1 MNKKIAIVGAGP
13 CGLAQLRAF
22 KSAEKA
28 GTDVQKLS
36 ALKSKITGEAYGIIA
51 GEPD

>member
-1 MNKKIAIVGAGP
+1 MKKIAIIGAGP

-22 KSAEKA
+22 KSVEKLA
-28 GTDVQKLS
+28 QMFQKLS